1 MGDIS
6 IKGRSPLLKG
16 GRVGFK
22 KGSGFKLPKG
32 IKKVKRGYDQEFTL
46 PKGTSAAAIKQS
58 KVKKPLSKDLQDK
71 VKAAE
76 YNFANM
82 GPHKTKA
89 FVKWVKTPMTKKQ
102 LGNEKIRSRW
112 NKKFRKAETEDA
124 MREKLLGSLGPKGRI
139 SNKKGG
145 KA

>member
-6 IKGRSPLLKG
+6 IKGRSNILRVGLKKG
-16 GRVGFK
+16 GFSIK
-22 KGSGFKLPKG
+22 T
-32 IKKVKRGYDQEFTL
+32 KKVKPGYDQEFTL
-46 PKGTSAAAIKQS
+46 PKGTSAAPIKQS
-58 KVKKPLSKDLQDK
+58 KVKKPLSQDLKNK

-82 GPHKTKA
+82 GPHQTKT

-102 LGNEKIRSRW
+102 LGDSKIQGKWHSKM
-112 NKKFRKAETEDA
+112 KKAKVEDA

>member
-22 KGSGFKLPKG
+22 KGGFPIKT
-32 IKKVKRGYDQEFTL
+32 KKVKPGFDQEFTL

-102 LGNEKIRSRW
+102 LGDPKTQSRW

-124 MREKLLGSLGPKGRI
+124 MREKLLGSLGPKGRL

-145 KA
+145 KV